1 MKTVALYGFRF
12 VAHFLALCL
21 VGLSSPSASA
31 IPSFTSVD
39 WRLPNPDRPY
49 EMTSGTVDYGASL
62 FALYDLKFQVA
73 NPTQLDTPSL
83 RSDGRLEFDS
93 TFDITYQAVI
103 SRGLEPP
110 HPVTGI
116 GTARAVGITRPDT
129 TPFDSIYYLQVFDTE
144 LISLNLYALSPIPEV
159 MFRESPT
166 LRSSGVTIREDQCPV
181 CAAPF
186 TRWNI
191 SSFFDVFTEVSFNG
205 GINWYAASDFIHV
218 EQAPDGFPPG
228 DYNKDKVVDAAD
240 FVVWRHTFGQIGAG
254 LAADGDW
261 SGEVDSGDYDVWR
274 ANFGQ
279 TAGSGSGRQYECRRA
294 RTGHLGVADF
304 RDYRPVPSATPG
316 HIESPESSSMRE
328 TGHQST
334 GLLKKHSFRRPLSY
348 MKPGN
353 DANRQPAN
361 WTFSTGP
368 HRFEMG

>member
-1 MKTVALYGFRF
+1 MDSADAYKPVALNGFRF
-12 VAHFLALCL
+12 VAHFLAMGL
-21 VGLSSPSASA
+21 VGLSSNSATA

-166 LRSSGVTIREDQCPV
+166 LRSSGSRYAKINARYARHHSTVL
-181 CAAPF
+181 
-186 TRWNI
+186 TRI
-191 SSFFDVFTEVSFNG
+191 IGDSSACS
-205 GINWYAASDFIHV
+205 
-218 EQAPDGFPPG
+218 
-228 DYNKDKVVDAAD
+228 
-240 FVVWRHTFGQIGAG
+240 
-254 LAADGDW
+254 
-261 SGEVDSGDYDVWR
+261 
-274 ANFGQ
+274 
-279 TAGSGSGRQYECRRA
+279 TA
-294 RTGHLGVADF
+294 V
-304 RDYRPVPSATPG
+304 
-316 HIESPESSSMRE
+316 IESRSSIDVASIYPELTYVIQCRP
-328 TGHQST
+328 QS
-334 GLLKKHSFRRPLSY
+334 L
-348 MKPGN
+348 
-353 DANRQPAN
+353 Q
-361 WTFSTGP
+361 
-368 HRFEMG
+368 RF